1 MVTFEPITIVIMV
14 MVIIITAIKNNINQ
28 KKLYIIRNIYI
39 ERDRHTYIH
48 IKQYI

>member
-28 KKLYIIRNIYI
+28 KKLYIIRNVYI
-39 ERDRHTYIH
+39 
-48 IKQYI
+48 